1 MRSQREMSGNC
12 LPALRRLVM
21 ARPLKVGV
29 DYFSHDVHASASK
42 TLFLLES
49 RYGNDGYAFWFK
61 LLETLGSQLEL
72 YYDCSNIENWL
83 YLVSKTRV
91 DESKATEI
99 INLLAQIKAIDSV
112 LWQENKIIWI
122 QNFVDRLEDVF
133 KKRGSITPS
142 PDKFLEG
149 FCHRNYKKEEFPSQ
163 KLQENGVSVPESTQ
177 SKLKESKLN
186 KSKVKESIS
195 TPASPQKNLYLEH
208 VTLTD
213 EQYTNLLTKFGDEN
227 TVDKA
232 IDILNNYKA
241 SSGRKYKSD
250 YHTILGWVTKR
261 IEEDQLKYL
270 ATKQKK
276 DGKSEILAIARGE
289 FND

>member
-1 MRSQREMSGNC
+1 
-12 LPALRRLVM
+12 M

-177 SKLKESKLN
+177 SKLKESKVN